1 MVLLNLWSV
10 GHLLQWFG
18 IGFFIRISWPLFFFL
33 SIGWEV
39 LEIILPYEFTEEVWE
54 NKISDLVVNTI
65 GFQEGRWCHL
75 RRLQARSEVSP
86 QEHQG

>member
-1 MVLLNLWSV
+1 M
-10 GHLLQWFG
+10 
-18 IGFFIRISWPLFFFL
+18 RISWPLFFFL

-65 GFQEGRWCHL
+65 GFQAGRWCHL
-75 RRLQARSEVSP
+75 RRLQARSEYRPKSIKDK
-86 QEHQG
+86 